1 MKLHLSLGLPLLL
14 PLSIAVTR
22 VSNAVPLELDANSMG
37 AIAKAAGNAAVA
49 AVDPSFV
56 CNVDYTLSVDCK
68 SPPSNSSKGMYLVG
82 LLAYQ
87 YQAVRFRVL

>member
-1 MKLHLSLGLPLLL
+1 MKLHLSLGLLL
-14 PLSIAVTR
+14 PLSVAVTGIP
-22 VSNAVPLELDANSMG
+22 NAIPLELDANSMG
-37 AIAKAAGNAAVA
+37 AVAKAAGDAAVA
-49 AVDPSFV
+49 VVDPSFV
-56 CNVDYTLSVDCK
+56 CNVDYTLTVDCK